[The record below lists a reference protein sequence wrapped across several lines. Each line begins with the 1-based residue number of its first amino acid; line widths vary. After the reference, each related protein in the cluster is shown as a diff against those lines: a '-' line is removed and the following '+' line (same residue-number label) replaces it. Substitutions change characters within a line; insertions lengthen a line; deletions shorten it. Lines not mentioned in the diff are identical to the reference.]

1 MDFTTIFLQQSFF
14 ITVVFLLLFMPG
26 WILLRTL
33 FPAKAFEPFERIV
46 VSVPISFALITL
58 SAIALDLY
66 GLRFDRMHLAVL
78 IATILILPFV
88 LYLPLRK
95 YRDIHMNTDL
105 FSFPKK
111 QTRLI
116 IIIILFAIVIK
127 TIFLIN
133 TIFPT
138 ATDLGH
144 HLYWVEKITVDHEL
158 PTYEK
163 REIVMSSDDAYV
175 ISDPEPI
182 ADFIIGEH
190 VLLAMIK
197 TFTGL
202 PVISTFPSLFL
213 FVINVFTMLMIFVL
227 TRRFF
232 EKHHYGSLIAIGAL
246 LLSGPLWAISGAQ
259 AKFVSGGVIGNI
271 LGNLLI
277 PATLYFL
284 YRAFVH
290 KNALLLS
297 IAIILGVTL
306 AYTHHLSAL
315 IFGYVFLCS
324 IIYFIILNKEK
335 LSGYSRL
342 FVLLRDPLIIV
353 LFAAIG
359 ALFFFAPPSYLDKD
373 VISASVGAPS
383 KSTRTGIPFT
393 ELMYMI
399 GDARFVLGLIGFAF
413 LLIAAVTTRIRHRTM
428 SYLQKI
434 NVSIYT
440 LSFLL
445 GWCSAVLLMTLA
457 PHALQVNIISS
468 RIATYC
474 AFPIMILGA
483 YACVHMLHTVLH
495 KKNSRTFVPQ
505 IIVSTMALLI
515 ITFIFVSG
523 SRDNA
528 TALNPAP
535 KTTAA
540 LQTFHIGEYASK
552 VLKNTIVSDD
562 AWMVKDHNYIVADTW
577 LKINFAYDYSFPL
590 SRSYFE
596 RYENNP
602 DRETCTREM
611 ISDPTSD
618 FAITCFDQLNVTS
631 VLVSTEDDAAQFE
644 VLDHFDRI
652 YQNDL
657 LSLFVRKNSE
667 KP

>member
-1 MDFTTIFLQQSFF
+1 MDLTTIFLQQFFF
-14 ITVVFLLLFMPG
+14 IAVVSFLLFVPG
-26 WILLRTL
+26 WIFLRIL
-33 FPAKAFEPFERIV
+33 FPAKVFEPLERIV
-46 VSVPISFALITL
+46 VSVPVSFALITL
-58 SAIALDLY
+58 SAIILDLC
-66 GLRFDRMHLAVL
+66 GMRFDRMHLSILV
-78 IATILILPFV
+78 ATILVLPFV
-88 LYLPLRK
+88 LYLPLRR
-95 YRDIHMNTDL
+95 YRHIHMNTDL
-105 FSFPKK
+105 FSFSKK
-111 QTRLI
+111 QTTLTVV
-116 IIIILFAIVIK
+116 IILFAIVIK

-144 HLYWVEKITVDHEL
+144 HLYWVEKITVDHML

-163 REIVMSSDDAYV
+163 REIVINNDSGYT

-190 VLLAMIK
+190 VLLAVIK
-197 TFTGL
+197 IFTNL

-213 FVINVFTMLMIFVL
+213 FVINIFTMLMIFVL

-232 EKHHYGSLIAIGAL
+232 EKHPYGSFIAIGAL

-290 KNALLLS
+290 KNSLLLS

-315 IFGYVFLCS
+315 IFGYAFLCS
-324 IIYFIILNKEK
+324 IIYFIILNKDK
-335 LSGYSRL
+335 LSGYTRL
-342 FVLLRDPLIIV
+342 FALLRDPIILV
-353 LFAAIG
+353 LFMAIG
-359 ALFFFAPPSYLDKD
+359 ALFLFAPPSYLDRD
-373 VISASVGAPS
+373 VIGSSVGAPS

-399 GDARFVLGLIGFAF
+399 GDARFVLGVIGFA
-413 LLIAAVTTRIRHRTM
+413 LLLMTATTTRISHRTM
-428 SYLQKI
+428 TYLRKI
-434 NVSIYT
+434 DISIYT

-445 GWCSAVLLMTLA
+445 GWCSAVLLMTLV
-457 PHALQVNIISS
+457 PHILQVNIISS

-483 YACVHMLHTVLH
+483 YACIHLLSTVFH
-495 KKNSRTFVPQ
+495 KKNSRIFVPQ
-505 IIVSTMALLI
+505 IIVSTIALLI
-515 ITFIFVSG
+515 VTFAFVSG

-528 TALNPAP
+528 TALNSAP

-540 LQTFHIGEYASK
+540 LQTFHVGGYASK
-552 VLKNTIVSDD
+552 VLKSTVEHNDT
-562 AWMVKDHNYIVADTW
+562 WMVKDHNYIVADTW
-577 LKINFAYDYSFPL
+577 LKIHFAYDYSFPL

-596 RYENNP
+596 RYDNNP
-602 DRETCTREM
+602 DREICTREM

-618 FAITCFDQLNVTS
+618 FAITCFDQLNVTA
-631 VLVSTEDDAAQFE
+631 VLVSTQDDAGQFE
-644 VLDHFDRI
+644 TLNHFDRI

-657 LSLFVRKNSE
+657 LSLFIRNNTPKH
-667 KP
+667 

>member
-1 MDFTTIFLQQSFF
+1 MDLTMIFLQQSFF
-14 ITVVFLLLFMPG
+14 IAVVFFLLFAPG
-26 WILLRTL
+26 WIFLRVL
-33 FPAKAFEPFERIV
+33 FPAKVFEPLERMI
-46 VSVPISFALITL
+46 VSVPISFAFITL
-58 SAIALDLY
+58 SAIALNLC
-66 GLRFDRMHLAVL
+66 GMRFDHVHLLAL
-78 IATILILPFV
+78 IAVILVLPFV
-88 LYLPLRK
+88 LYFPLRR
-95 YRDIHMNTDL
+95 YRDIHMNTNL

-111 QTRLI
+111 QTFLI
-116 IIIILFAIVIK
+116 ITIILFAVVIK

-133 TIFPT
+133 AVFPT

-144 HLYWVEKITVDHEL
+144 HLYWVEKITVDHKL

-163 REIVMSSDDAYV
+163 REIIMDSDYAL
-175 ISDPEPI
+175 SDPEPI

-197 TFTGL
+197 IFTNL

-227 TRRFF
+227 ARRFF
-232 EKHHYGSLIAIGAL
+232 EKHPYGSFIAIGTL

-259 AKFVSGGVIGNI
+259 AKFVSGGVIGNL

-297 IAIILGVTL
+297 IAIILGTTL

-315 IFGYVFLCS
+315 IFGYIFVCS
-324 IIYFIILNKEK
+324 IAYFIILNKDG
-335 LSGYSRL
+335 LPGYARL
-342 FVLLRDPLIIV
+342 FALLKEPLIIV
-353 LFAAIG
+353 LFVAIG

-373 VISASVGAPS
+373 VISSSVGAPS

-393 ELMYMI
+393 ELMHMI
-399 GDARFVLGLIGFAF
+399 GDARFVLGVIGFVI
-413 LLIAAVTTRIRHRTM
+413 LLMVTATTRVHHRTM

-434 NVSIYT
+434 DTSIYA

-445 GWCSAVLLMTLA
+445 GWWTAVLLMTLT
-457 PHALQVNIISS
+457 PHILQVNIISS

-483 YACVHMLHTVLH
+483 YVCVHILYTVLQ

-505 IIVSTMALLI
+505 IIVSTMLLLI
-515 ITFIFVSG
+515 ITFAFVSG

-528 TALNPAP
+528 TALNPTP

-540 LQTFHIGEYASK
+540 LQTFHVGEYASK
-552 VLKNTIVSDD
+552 VLKNTIMHDD

-577 LKINFAYDYSFPL
+577 LKIHFAYDYSYPL
-590 SRSYFE
+590 SRSYFD
-596 RYENNP
+596 RYESNP

-611 ISDPTSD
+611 ISDPSSD
-618 FAITCFDQLNVTS
+618 LAVTCFDQLNVTA

-644 VLDHFDRI
+644 SLNYFDRI

-657 LSLFVRKNSE
+657 LSLFIRKDPV
-667 KP
+667 K